1 MKRIS
6 LLLALCLLLAS
17 CGAAATQT
25 QTVTPEGTTYEEE
38 IPVLADAVA
47 YSGTIGSAGVYRV
60 TGNVTSPIVIDAGD
74 DDVVHLVLDNAT
86 IKTTDAA
93 IYEKNAE
100 RVIVTLVGKNTVT
113 DGARAEGDPDAAIY
127 AQDTL
132 VLRGDG
138 SLTVSG
144 NAKQGIASKDRLI
157 VLGGTLNVTAKNHGL
172 RGRDGVLITGGT
184 STVTAGGDAIQA
196 NQDEDA
202 AKGWVIVRGGTLKLT
217 ATDDG
222 IQAAT
227 GVTVEGG
234 HITVTAG
241 GGASTT
247 TQGEPMGGPG
257 RGMGQGPM
265 NGNTNGKTNAN
276 TNSGAG
282 PFPQTRPARGQDS
295 GEAQTTTEDESK
307 SAKGISAGGAVL
319 LTGGTV
325 NLNAATE
332 GVEGKTITMTG
343 GTVTIRATDD
353 GLNATAKTA
362 DNMRAQDGVEVRI
375 TGGSLTVSAQGDGVD
390 SNGDLILAGG
400 TVAVNGPTSGG
411 NSALD
416 SNGALT
422 VTGGTLVAAGSLG
435 MLELPDENTTQPTL
449 VVTFANAPASGTQ
462 ITVLDRA
469 GKTVATAIP
478 EKTFGALI
486 FSNASLQ
493 KGVTYTIQSAGK
505 TLCTVTLSDTVTA
518 IASDGSAA
526 TIGQGGMGGG
536 PRGERPAGGNRGT
549 PPDGTQ
555 PNQAK

>member
-6 LLLALCLLLAS
+6 FLLALCLLLAS

-25 QTVTPEGTTYEEE
+25 ETVTPEGTTYEEE
-38 IPVLADAVA
+38 IPVLADAIA
-47 YSGTIGSAGVYRV
+47 YSGTIQSAGVYRV
-60 TGNVTSPIVIDAGD
+60 TGNVTSPIVIDAGN

-113 DGARAEGDPDAAIY
+113 DGARDEGDPDAAIY

-138 SLTVSG
+138 SLTVTG

-247 TQGEPMGGPG
+247 AQGEPMGGPG

-265 NGNTNGKTNAN
+265 NGNGNAN
-276 TNSGAG
+276 SNVNSGTG
-282 PFPQTRPARGQDS
+282 QLPQTRPARRQDS

-319 LTGGTV
+319 LSGGTV

-362 DNMRAQDGVEVRI
+362 DNMRMQEGVEVRI
-375 TGGSLTVSAQGDGVD
+375 TGGSLTVSAQGDGLD

-400 TVAVNGPTSGG
+400 TVTVNGPTSGG

-449 VVTFANAPASGTQ
+449 VVTFATAPAVGTQ
-462 ITVLDRA
+462 VAVLDRA
-469 GKTVATAIP
+469 GKTVATATP

-493 KGVTYTIQSAGK
+493 KGATYTIESAGK
-505 TLCTVTLSDTVTA
+505 TLCTATLSDTVTA
-518 IASDGSAA
+518 IASDGSTA

-549 PPDGTQ
+549 PPDGAQ
-555 PNQAK
+555 PNQTK